1 MRAQHPPFLAALSQH
16 DALSVESSWHAAGR
30 IAHGIAAAATAGKAR
45 SVADLDIRA
54 TGSDC
59 VEITFEGMVVGD
71 LLWLLVIAFLF
82 VIITGMVG

>member
-1 MRAQHPPFLAALSQH
+1 MTDLNADLLKVIVPAVTGVL
-16 DALSVESSWHAAGR
+16 
-30 IAHGIAAAATAGKAR
+30 R
-45 SVADLDIRA
+45 SVADLDIRG

-59 VEITFEGMVVGD
+59 VEITCGGMVVGD